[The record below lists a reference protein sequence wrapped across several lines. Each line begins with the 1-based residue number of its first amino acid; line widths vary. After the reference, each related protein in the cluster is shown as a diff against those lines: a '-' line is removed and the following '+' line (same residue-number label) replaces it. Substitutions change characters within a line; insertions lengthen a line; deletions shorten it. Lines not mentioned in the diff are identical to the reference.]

1 MEGTVVFALPALLPS
16 LSSHDFI
23 IYIYIYLQ
31 PILCQRDLKQLTK
44 IEYGRI
50 KTEKDK
56 LGETRKYKAG
66 GMREVGNV
74 GELGKEKG

>member
-1 MEGTVVFALPALLPS
+1 M
-16 LSSHDFI
+16 
-23 IYIYIYLQ
+23 
-31 PILCQRDLKQLTK
+31 CQRDLKQLTK

-74 GELGKEKG
+74 GELGKEKGGERGEEKMRSRPREQCDGEIQPNLE